1 MAKGQKMSGAVRR
14 SQTRSGEIKRGKKI
28 SDKVR
33 LGQSRGHTWSGVAS
47 RGQTGLAEAKSG
59 QQRSKWS
66 EEVICSQLRQNVV
79 NRGRMK
85 SAEVRDVQ
93 SMSGMISCCE
103 VWSPVS
109 LHA

>member
-1 MAKGQKMSGAVRR
+1 MSGAVRR

-33 LGQSRGHTWSGVAS
+33 LGQSRGQTWSGVVS
-47 RGQTGLAEAKSG
+47 LGQTGLAEAKSG
-59 QQRSKWS
+59 QQRSKWA

-109 LHA
+109 LHT

>member
-1 MAKGQKMSGAVRR
+1 MSGAVRG
-14 SQTRSGEIKRGKKI
+14 SQTRSGER
-28 SDKVR
+28 SDMVR
-33 LGQSRGHTWSGVAS
+33 

-103 VWSPVS
+103 VWPPVS
-109 LHA
+109 LHT